1 MKFKA
6 DILVK
11 DVDGTQEQYTASA
24 LNSHMLEKAINRYRE
39 DATVEVLEY
48 YTEE

>member
-6 DILVK
+6 DILVTEE
-11 DVDGTQEQYTASA
+11 DGTQEQYTASA
-24 LNSHMLEKAINRYRE
+24 LNSHMLEKAISRYRE

-48 YTEE
+48 YTER